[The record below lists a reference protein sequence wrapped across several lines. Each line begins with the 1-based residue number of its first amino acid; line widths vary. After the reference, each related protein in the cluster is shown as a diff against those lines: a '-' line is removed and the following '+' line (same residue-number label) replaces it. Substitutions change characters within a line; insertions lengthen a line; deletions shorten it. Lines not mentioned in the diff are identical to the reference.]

1 MVRRVRADRER
12 QPMAIHNRHDF
23 HAFSALRWSDFRPA
37 TFGHNERRIDEA
49 FFFIQRAVFT
59 KLVGN
64 VRQNQTQNLVE
75 APSLKAS
82 MHSFVVRIALR
93 QHVPLRTCVENPQ
106 YRLDRLASSTPI
118 GNMLL
123 RKMLPNALPLFVRQP
138 NHSSF
143 IADRQQSGILRMG
156 WTGRA
161 PALSDRASKHEE
173 HAAMLQKTNAV
184 SVRTIGI
191 DMGKN
196 TLHLIG
202 LDQQGTIVLREKLAR
217 GRIGRR
223 LANASPFLI
232 GIEAGMA
239 THYVARELLALG
251 HDVRQVPP
259 AYAKPFRQGH
269 KNDFRDAHA
278 IAEAVLRPSTRCV
291 PVKTD
296 NQLDLQAL
304 HRVRSRL
311 VGQRTAVINQIR
323 SFLLER
329 GIAVRQGPRFLRQ
342 LLPEILAKRTDV
354 LSPRMIGIIEDLS
367 GDWRRLD
374 ERIERVTEEIE
385 QLAHGSESCRQLMT
399 VPGIGPLIASAMVAA
414 IANGAA
420 FAKGR
425 DFAAWLGLVPKQM
438 STGDRTILGHISKR
452 GNRYLRTLFMQGARV
467 ILLRPAN
474 WARHSFGPWL
484 TAAAKRLHHNVLAT
498 ALANKLARIA
508 WTVLA
513 QRRNY
518 ETRVV
523 TEAA

>member
-1 MVRRVRADRER
+1 
-12 QPMAIHNRHDF
+12 
-23 HAFSALRWSDFRPA
+23 
-37 TFGHNERRIDEA
+37 
-49 FFFIQRAVFT
+49 
-59 KLVGN
+59 
-64 VRQNQTQNLVE
+64 
-75 APSLKAS
+75 
-82 MHSFVVRIALR
+82 
-93 QHVPLRTCVENPQ
+93 
-106 YRLDRLASSTPI
+106 
-118 GNMLL
+118 
-123 RKMLPNALPLFVRQP
+123 
-138 NHSSF
+138 
-143 IADRQQSGILRMG
+143 
-156 WTGRA
+156 
-161 PALSDRASKHEE
+161 
-173 HAAMLQKTNAV
+173 MLQKTNAV
-184 SVRTIGI
+184 TVRTIGI
-191 DMGKN
+191 DTGKN
-196 TLHLIG
+196 TFHLIG
-202 LDQQGTIVLREKLAR
+202 LDKQGAIVLREKLAR

-223 LANASPFLI
+223 LANVSPCLI

-251 HDVRQVPP
+251 HDVRQIPP

-269 KNDFRDAHA
+269 KNDFRDACA
-278 IAEAVLRPSTRCV
+278 VAEAVLRPSTRCV

-296 NQLDLQAL
+296 DQLDLQAL

-342 LLPEILAKRTDV
+342 QLPEILAKRIDV
-354 LSPRMIGIIEDLS
+354 LSPIGMIEDLA

-374 ERIERVTEEIE
+374 ERIECVTEEIE

-414 IANGAA
+414 IANGTA

-425 DFAAWLGLVPKQM
+425 DFAAWLGIVPKQR

-452 GNRYLRTLFMQGARV
+452 GNRYLRTLFIQGARA

-508 WTVLA
+508 WTLLV

-518 ETRVV
+518 ETHVV
-523 TEAA
+523 TES